1 MKTTFACFMAV
12 GLGVVALACYAR
24 RPAEHPAADTSAAKA
39 AQPITPVVA
48 GAAVK
53 PPAPLATAKVERG
66 NLICT
71 VPAKGT
77 VKLEEVEVGAQITG
91 MIADFATDPDNP
103 GKPVDCGS
111 RVRKGMVLAH
121 IDPTIYQAQVDY
133 AEAAL
138 LAAKANL
145 DQLKAHCQQTE
156 QEWKR
161 AKSLLPLRAI
171 ADTDYDLVVSN
182 FRTAEANVVAGEA
195 AVRENEAS
203 LRIAKTNFDYTVIK
217 SPSDGVIIDRRVNV
231 GQTVVASFNA
241 PGLFLIAKDSRQVQ
255 VWASV
260 DEADIGYIR
269 PGAPVRFT
277 LSACADESFEGKVAQ
292 VRLSPTKQGDAV
304 KYTVVV
310 SADNFGSMLP
320 DMTANLQFEV
330 ERRFNVL
337 LLPND
342 ALKRL
347 PPSAQP
353 AADAHATSLADGSPS
368 PAKKASP
375 SPKMPGPPK
384 MAKFSKERK
393 VNRHLWVKEGGSVRH
408 IDVQLGA
415 SNGSMTEVT
424 GKNVREGMEVI
435 LAAVCLN
442 DGH

>member
-1 MKTTFACFMAV
+1 
-12 GLGVVALACYAR
+12 
-24 RPAEHPAADTSAAKA
+24 
-39 AQPITPVVA
+39 
-48 GAAVK
+48 
-53 PPAPLATAKVERG
+53 
-66 NLICT
+66 
-71 VPAKGT
+71 
-77 VKLEEVEVGAQITG
+77 
-91 MIADFATDPDNP
+91 MIADFAPDADNP
-103 GKPVDCGS
+103 SKPLDCGS
-111 RVRKGMVLAH
+111 RVLKGMVLAD
-121 IDPTIYQAQVDY
+121 IDPTIYKAQVDY

-138 LAAKANL
+138 MAAKANL
-145 DQLKAHCQQTE
+145 LQLKAHCDQTE

-161 AKSLLPLRAI
+161 AKSLLPAKAI
-171 ADTDYDLVVSN
+171 ADTDYDLALTN
-182 FRTAEANVVAGEA
+182 FRMAESNVVAGEA

-203 LRIAKTNFDYTVIK
+203 LLIAKTNLDYTIIK

-277 LSACADESFEGKVAQ
+277 LNACADESFQGKVTQ
-292 VRLSPTKQGDAV
+292 VRLSPTKEGDAV

-310 SADNFGSMLP
+310 AADNFGSMLP

-342 ALKRL
+342 ALRRL
-347 PPSAQP
+347 PPSSQTASEVQITAMNDVSPP
-353 AADAHATSLADGSPS
+353 AVSKKALS
-368 PAKKASP
+368 PAKP
-375 SPKMPGPPK
+375 SAAHKT
-384 MAKFSKERK
+384 AKFSKERK
-393 VNRHLWVKEGGSVRH
+393 VNRHLWVKEGSLLRH

-435 LAAVCLN
+435 LAEVCLN

>member
-1 MKTTFACFMAV
+1 MAV
-12 GLGVVALACYAR
+12 GLGVVALACYSR
-24 RPAEHPAADTSAAKA
+24 RPPAAALAPA
-39 AQPITPVVA
+39 VAQPIAQTATHSPPK
-48 GAAVK
+48 AAAL
-53 PPAPLATAKVERG
+53 PTAKVERG

-91 MIADFATDPDNP
+91 MIHDFAPDPDNP
-103 GKPVDCGS
+103 DKPLDCGS
-111 RVRKGMVLAH
+111 RVRTGMVLAH
-121 IDPTIYQAQVDY
+121 IDPTIYQAQVDF

-145 DQLKAHCQQTE
+145 DQLKAHCLQTE

-161 AKSLLPLRAI
+161 AKGLLPLRAI
-171 ADTDYDLVVSN
+171 ADTDYDLAVSN

-195 AVRENEAS
+195 AIRENEAS
-203 LRIAKTNFDYTVIK
+203 LRIAKTNLDYTIIK
-217 SPSDGVIIDRRVNV
+217 SPSDGVIIDRRVSV

-241 PGLFLIAKDSRQVQ
+241 PGLFLIAKESQQVQ

-277 LSACADESFEGKVAQ
+277 LNACADESFEGKVMQ

-310 SADNFGSMLP
+310 AADNFGSMLP

-347 PPSAQP
+347 PSSPT
-353 AADAHATSLADGSPS
+353 DAHATALSDASPSAAKKAPS
-368 PAKKASP
+368 PA
-375 SPKMPGPPK
+375 KMPGPPK

-393 VNRHLWVKEGGSVRH
+393 VNRHLLVKDGGLVRH
-408 IDVQLGA
+408 IEVQLGA

-424 GKNVREGMEVI
+424 GKNVHEGMEVI

-442 DGH
+442 DGR